1 MKRSFFLV
9 VLCGVGFL
17 NCKSSREPQ
26 ADQDSI
32 LRAEQRERD
41 FMQRQAEYVKEHG
54 HSKHYNLQ
62 DGKVYEWKLESP
74 ILLLFF
80 LAHGFVCKW
89 ENRMALLHKDFVSFW
104 FK

>member
-1 MKRSFFLV
+1 MSSQTKKSLAFFLV
-9 VLCGVGFL
+9 VLCGVGVL

-54 HSKHYNLQ
+54 HSKHYSLK
-62 DGKVYEWKLESP
+62 DGKVYE
-74 ILLLFF
+74 
-80 LAHGFVCKW
+80 
-89 ENRMALLHKDFVSFW
+89 
-104 FK
+104 